1 MDQDKQTLLE
11 AAKAALFGARFDRG
25 GVYLNLRDAIAREE
39 ARPPATTDG
48 ERRCWEGLV
57 EEWRKGHDE
66 QKARAQQAEASAA
79 WWKAEGERLSAELAL
94 AKNQMTLAIE
104 RSERLSGQLRGCE
117 YDLGQ
122 TGKLR
127 NRAEKAETE
136 LAKLRAHVAKSLSMP
151 AESTTDDLIDKDRV
165 VLTSICND
173 LARTGLPLPL
183 KVLDAMPLVVD
194 ELLRLRAEVA
204 KPQQSHPMDGGK
216 ITVMLNRAGVKSW
229 KGGFVNMTTP
239 ERVEWLIV
247 AWRKAEAELARVGKQ
262 LARLVELQVNPPIA
276 VTQPFE
282 GDPQTCAFGSN
293 AFRGN
298 REVAEP
304 AENNDDPV
312 DPVTGWTF
320 DTYRRVVEALGGK
333 S

>member
-11 AAKAALFGARFDRG
+11 AAKAALFGARFDSG

-39 ARPPATTDG
+39 AKPATDAQVDYQDG
-48 ERRCWEGLV
+48 R
-57 EEWRKGHDE
+57 
-66 QKARAQQAEASAA
+66 AA
-79 WWKAEGERLSAELAL
+79 WWRIRANEANDRAKKAEADAEWHRKESARLSAELAL

-136 LAKLRAHVAKSLSMP
+136 LAKL
-151 AESTTDDLIDKDRV
+151 
-165 VLTSICND
+165 
-173 LARTGLPLPL
+173 
-183 KVLDAMPLVVD
+183 
-194 ELLRLRAEVA
+194 
-204 KPQQSHPMDGGK
+204 QQSHPMDGGK